1 MALTEEDKKYIV
13 NEFLRSIKGIS
24 DKEYQKRIWIQGKGP
39 ECDDFYETCNR
50 FFPVA
55 EDIIENY
62 TNFKLTEAQLAI
74 LKQFYKEFDEFSDEN
89 DFAFEFID
97 SPWWAK
103 IMERAKEVLVAF
115 DYKKE

>member
-24 DKEYQKRIWIQGKGP
+24 DKEYQKRIWIQGKGLNVMIS
-39 ECDDFYETCNR
+39 TKHATA